1 MKDLFEVRF
10 ETKVVVA
17 SERLPKGLTDPMAK
31 VVESVLPV
39 LERAIKDWITDED
52 KKKEGPEHEQAR
64 KE

>member
-17 SERLPKGLTDPMAK
+17 SEKLPKGLTDPMAK
-31 VVESVLPV
+31 VVESILPV
-39 LERAIKDWITDED
+39 LERALKDWITNED
-52 KKKEGPEHEQAR
+52 KKKEGPANEQTS